1 MHAFIEKLVNMTTG
15 ANPGAHKILIV
26 TDCVHGNI
34 NVAEHKS
41 VSNISMSLCLSLC
54 KVVETKLCN
63 VACVHD
69 FKLYLKIE
77 YHVVGDTWWQPLLSY
92 GK

>member
-41 VSNISMSLCLSLC
+41 ISNISMSLRVSLC
-54 KVVETKLCN
+54 AKWWKQSCVMLHVFMILNCTLKLN
-63 VACVHD
+63 
-69 FKLYLKIE
+69 IM
-77 YHVVGDTWWQPLLSY
+77 
-92 GK
+92 